1 MQTRRDQVQAHRFVV
16 SRLTTGLLRI
26 DPDAPESPTARTN
39 RGMAMGGALGVVLA
53 VGFLV
58 FGLISPGGSDS
69 WKDAGTLIV
78 EKGTGTRYLYDGTLR
93 PVRNYASARLIV
105 GADLT
110 AHTVPAKSLA
120 GTPHGTPVGI
130 EGAPDALPPAG
141 GLDSG
146 PWAVCGATTA
156 TDTGGTAPATTLVID
171 SATTGGSLG
180 SHQALLVSGPDGT
193 RSLLWHS
200 TRFRLADGTSTAD
213 ALGYGT
219 ARPLPVSAAFLDAV
233 PAGPDL
239 AAPAVPGRGTA
250 GPKLDGRTTR
260 VGQVFVV
267 QSPGAAKQYY
277 LLQRDGLVPVTT
289 TQAALALNG
298 PDVRTKS
305 YAGAAPVAVPLATD
319 ALTGSLAGGS
329 PAAAGDD
336 RLPAAPPALLPVGDG
351 QAACV
356 RLDTSAGS
364 GGPIGLAVTDAG
376 AVGGAAKAPV
386 AKACLPVD
394 AIAVPPDG
402 GSLVRALSAG
412 GAQTGTTTY
421 LVTDAGVKYLIP
433 SAKAAQALGYR
444 LTDARGLPSAL
455 LAMVPTGPDL
465 SPQSAL
471 LGRADVTGSP
481 DCA

>member
-39 RGMAMGGALGVVLA
+39 RGMAMGGALGVVIA

-69 WKDAGTLIV
+69 WKDPGTLIV

-105 GADLT
+105 GAGLAT
-110 AHTVPAKSLA
+110 HTVPAKSLS

-146 PWAVCGATTA
+146 PWAVCGAATA
-156 TDTGGTAPATTLVID
+156 TDTGGTAPATTLVVD
-171 SATTGGSLG
+171 GTATGAGLG
-180 SHQALLVSGPDGT
+180 SRQALLVSGPDGT

-239 AAPAVPGRGTA
+239 APPAVPGRGAA
-250 GPKLDGRTTR
+250 GPKLDGKATR

-267 QSPGAAKQYY
+267 QSPGAEKQYY
-277 LLQRDGLVPVTT
+277 LLQHDGLVPVTT

-305 YAGAAPVAVPLATD
+305 YSGAAPVAVPLATD
-319 ALTGSLAGGS
+319 ALTGALAGGS
-329 PAAAGDD
+329 SAAAGDD
-336 RLPAAPPALLPVGDG
+336 RLPTAPPALLPVADG

-356 RLDTSAGS
+356 RLDTSPGS
-364 GGPIGLAVTDAG
+364 GGRIDLAVTDAG
-376 AVGGAAKAPV
+376 ALGAAKAPV

-433 SAKAAQALGYR
+433 SAKAAEALGYR
-444 LTDARGLPSAL
+444 FSAARGLPAAL

-471 LGRADVTGSP
+471 LGRADVSGSP